1 MYKSIV
7 AVLISMVVLFVFITA
22 QVMIAQETI
31 ENERQDTG
39 RLLTIEEFILSAS
52 ANDKEF
58 EAILIEELKLQYEK
72 DLELPARDLVL
83 EVKSQYDYLL
93 RQSRRDREIS
103 VDLSKLFPITGTS
116 ITAEYSVS
124 PSYTSVRDS
133 SDFTVYISQP
143 IARNAFGKAT
153 RLEDKI
159 IGIEIDVATHQIVE
173 AYEDYLA
180 TIIGVYYDWYE
191 AYENLNIARSSYN
204 ENLKLLDN
212 IKERHKSKI
221 ALPIDVNK
229 VNLQVLGK
237 KETLVNSQEQYEKL
251 LNTVKTA
258 IRYKD
263 NQELVPVDSLLYSE
277 LEVSFEEDFPKLQ
290 ESGRT
295 FKILRLLEEKSTLD
309 VKKSADDLLPSID
322 LLFGYEI
329 AGKNHDL
336 QSSNSMAYAGLS
348 MEFPFPNQ
356 VDRAEYNVDK
366 IEGQEARLASEN
378 VYYQLYRDIKNL
390 ALVIQREKDLIQ
402 IADEKTATAE
412 AILEDESKNYT
423 YGKVTLNDYIDAV
436 NDVDTNRFN
445 KIYHELQLKRA
456 KVEWLRLTDELI
468 SKKDILEQGD

>member
-7 AVLISMVVLFVFITA
+7 AVLISMVVLFVFIPA
-22 QVMIAQETI
+22 QVMIAQEAV
-31 ENERQDTG
+31 ENERQDRG
-39 RLLTIEEFILSAS
+39 RLLTIEEFILLAS

-277 LEVSFEEDFPKLQ
+277 LEVSFEED
-290 ESGRT
+290 
-295 FKILRLLEEKSTLD
+295 
-309 VKKSADDLLPSID
+309 
-322 LLFGYEI
+322 
-329 AGKNHDL
+329 
-336 QSSNSMAYAGLS
+336 
-348 MEFPFPNQ
+348 
-356 VDRAEYNVDK
+356 
-366 IEGQEARLASEN
+366 
-378 VYYQLYRDIKNL
+378 YRN
-390 ALVIQREKDLIQ
+390 
-402 IADEKTATAE
+402 
-412 AILEDESKNYT
+412 
-423 YGKVTLNDYIDAV
+423 
-436 NDVDTNRFN
+436 
-445 KIYHELQLKRA
+445 
-456 KVEWLRLTDELI
+456 
-468 SKKDILEQGD
+468 